1 MFGALVVDK
10 PAGWTSH
17 DVVARMRRIAGT
29 RRIGHLGTLD
39 PMATGV
45 LPLLLGPATRLA
57 RFFEDAEKV
66 YEGVIRFGFSTNT
79 YDAEGEPTS
88 EAVPFTVDRD
98 AMQDLIAQRFLG
110 EFAQMPPAVSAKKIG
125 GTPAYKLARQ
135 GKPVDLKP
143 VNVTV
148 HEFAILEAE
157 GERLRVRVRCG
168 AGTYVRS
175 LAHDLGACVG
185 VGAHLESL
193 RRTASGSF
201 CVEQAVTLEDAA
213 ALAAEGRLVERMI
226 PAARLLPAI
235 PAEVVDESTVR
246 HIREGRD
253 FHTSPFVESSSSPF
267 LKAVSRQGELVAMAE
282 RKIHRM
288 YHPVIVFA
296 NELT

>member
-1 MFGALVVDK
+1 MFGALIIDK

-88 EAVPFTVDRD
+88 EAMPYTVDRD

-135 GKPVDLKP
+135 NKPVDLKP
-143 VNVTV
+143 VTVTV

-201 CVEQAVTLEDAA
+201 NVEQAVTLEEAA
-213 ALAAEGRLVERMI
+213 ALSAEGKLEERLI

-246 HIREGRD
+246 QIREGRD
-253 FHTSPFVESSSSPF
+253 FHTSPFVEGGSSVF
-267 LKAVSRQGELVAMAE
+267 LKAVSRQGQLVAMAE